1 MAVDYKSMRFLIGRK
16 LYCSFAI
23 EGSDSLL
30 VRSQV
35 DPSETGSGQFD
46 KIE

>member
-1 MAVDYKSMRFLIGRK
+1 MAVDYKSTCFLIGRE

-23 EGSDSLL
+23 ERSDSLL
-30 VRSQV
+30 IRSQV